1 MRAAL
6 SALTRRSGFE
16 INRALAAGV
25 SLAVVVVLFAAAFN
39 ECTYSARS
47 DSSMYLGQML
57 KIRNGY
63 LAENLAA
70 MRWAGPPEEA
80 PAREALGTEGGYAF
94 LLHLINRTLGDRA
107 TFHVNSVLMPLTAL
121 VNGAVAGQAEV
132 APEEKRDVVF
142 RLPAASLREGMNRLE
157 LRTRGWRPADLDKSE
172 DARELGVY
180 VRSITLA
187 ANGE

>member
-107 TFHVNSVLMPLTAL
+107 TFHVNSVLMPLMLMAL
-121 VNGAVAGQAEV
+121 ASTG
-132 APEEKRDVVF
+132 
-142 RLPAASLREGMNRLE
+142 RLPARPRLRRKRSG
-157 LRTRGWRPADLDKSE
+157 TWFSGFPPPACGR
-172 DARELGVY
+172 A
-180 VRSITLA
+180 
-187 ANGE
+187 